1 MRALVLCDDYY
12 HPARVVR
19 AGLAPL
25 AGRGWSFDW
34 VERADDWSPE
44 RLRGYPALIL
54 SKMNQIAADDSRPWL
69 SEEGQAA
76 FTAYLRQ
83 GNGLLAIHSGTAGY
97 AERPELRRLMGG
109 AFARHPPQCP
119 VTVEAR
125 AGHRLGAGCEPFTLV
140 DEHYFM
146 ELDDPAADVFMTATS
161 EHGAQPA
168 GWTRAE
174 GAGRVCVLTP
184 GHNLEVWLHPSY
196 QAVIANALDWCAGR
210 GAA

>member
-25 AGRGWSFDW
+25 EGRGWSFDW
-34 VERADDWSPE
+34 VERADGWTPE
-44 RLRGYPALIL
+44 RLRGYPAVIL
-54 SKMNQIAADDSRPWL
+54 SKMNQIAADDTRPWL

-76 FTAYLRQ
+76 FTDYVRQ

-97 AERPELRRLMGG
+97 EERPELRRLLGG
-109 AFARHPPQCP
+109 AFVRHPPQCP
-119 VTVEAR
+119 VTVMAR
-125 AGHRLGAGCEPFTLV
+125 AGHPLAAGSEPFALV

-146 ELDDPAADVFMTATS
+146 ALDDERAEVFLTSES

-168 GWTRAE
+168 GWTRSE

-184 GHNLEVWLHPSY
+184 GHNLEVWLHPAY
-196 QAVIANALDWCAGR
+196 QALIANALAWCAGR
-210 GAA
+210 GAV